1 MKQKLMNNLVLEKLT
16 TLALF
21 IKQMFLKAKEENM
34 EKKENMAG
42 IKNENLKRIEELN
55 SILNPQKKKTMT
67 NSHLLETRTTRK
79 SSIKHKTM
87 IAAQMKSKNVV
98 LLELEVNEVLSE
110 EVKEVPEVKEEDIEE
125 IEEEIDPREAEEE
138 EASSRAQT

>member
-1 MKQKLMNNLVLEKLT
+1 
-16 TLALF
+16 
-21 IKQMFLKAKEENM
+21 
-34 EKKENMAG
+34 
-42 IKNENLKRIEELN
+42 
-55 SILNPQKKKTMT
+55 
-67 NSHLLETRTTRK
+67 
-79 SSIKHKTM
+79 M

-110 EVKEVPEVKEEDIEE
+110 EVKEVPEVKEEDREE